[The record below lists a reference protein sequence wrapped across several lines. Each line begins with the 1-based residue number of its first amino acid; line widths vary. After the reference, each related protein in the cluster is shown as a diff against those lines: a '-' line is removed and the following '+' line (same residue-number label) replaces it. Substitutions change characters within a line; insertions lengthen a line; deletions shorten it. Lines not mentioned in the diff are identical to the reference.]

1 MLTGPSPKE
10 TLKSGLINQN
20 GQKSQFQASGTIQ
33 RNPNGRYQVGG
44 FTFKGYSE
52 FQENARQIAFLLHHQ
67 CSLSDQNIYIERF
80 LSDNRMRPFYGKY
93 SKMCIWRG
101 FIAGIVREEV
111 NLPGFEKITMEN
123 GYYTMSLVRD
133 PKTGKLLI
141 EKVVAVDLEVPI
153 PEMYWA
159 ELYAETDL
167 KKRCKLLK
175 IIVNPKLDL
184 YKDFLEY
191 VSGDTIQ
198 NKN

>member
-1 MLTGPSPKE
+1 
-10 TLKSGLINQN
+10 
-20 GQKSQFQASGTIQ
+20 
-33 RNPNGRYQVGG
+33 
-44 FTFKGYSE
+44 
-52 FQENARQIAFLLHHQ
+52 
-67 CSLSDQNIYIERF
+67 
-80 LSDNRMRPFYGKY
+80 
-93 SKMCIWRG
+93 MCIWRG

-133 PKTGKLLI
+133 SKTGKLLI
-141 EKVVAVDLEVPI
+141 EKVVAVDLEIPI

-175 IIVNPKLDL
+175 NIVNPKLDL

-191 VSGDTIQ
+191 VSDDTIQ